1 MTLGQIIANIH
12 VGDNMNDMFYEYDT
26 DRFSPLT
33 YKYCAGIK
41 NKPHYHNQ
49 IEMFYVV
56 SGTQVVTINGQTF
69 EAKKGDIVFCNS
81 YDIHQYYFKATSLIL
96 FIGIPTSYTAFFNS
110 HTASGRLAEN
120 HIPKSKATAE
130 IYKVMKTF
138 STAKQH
144 SFMHNF
150 GLVNQLLGLLFETV
164 GAESQNNIKSQNLIQ
179 TILNYINKN
188 YCHPL
193 TLNTI
198 ADHCNYNPYYISRI
212 FNKTFNCNLNSYI
225 NLRRL
230 EALTEIKTQN
240 PEKSITEIAA
250 EVGFPTQ
257 RTFYRVFKEVYGCTP
272 RQYFTHNQENTFEK
286 KHKQNS
292 SKKSKNTGHS

>member
-1 MTLGQIIANIH
+1 
-12 VGDNMNDMFYEYDT
+12 
-26 DRFSPLT
+26 
-33 YKYCAGIK
+33 
-41 NKPHYHNQ
+41 
-49 IEMFYVV
+49 
-56 SGTQVVTINGQTF
+56 
-69 EAKKGDIVFCNS
+69 
-81 YDIHQYYFKATSLIL
+81 
-96 FIGIPTSYTAFFNS
+96 
-110 HTASGRLAEN
+110 
-120 HIPKSKATAE
+120 
-130 IYKVMKTF
+130 MKTF

-164 GAESQNNIKSQNLIQ
+164 GAESQSNIKSHNLIQ
-179 TILNYINKN
+179 TILDYINKN
-188 YCHPL
+188 YCHLL

-198 ADHCNYNPYYISRI
+198 AEHCNYNPYYISRI

-272 RQYFTHNQENTFEK
+272 RQYFTHNQENTFDK

-292 SKKSKNTGHS
+292 SKKSKNTGKS